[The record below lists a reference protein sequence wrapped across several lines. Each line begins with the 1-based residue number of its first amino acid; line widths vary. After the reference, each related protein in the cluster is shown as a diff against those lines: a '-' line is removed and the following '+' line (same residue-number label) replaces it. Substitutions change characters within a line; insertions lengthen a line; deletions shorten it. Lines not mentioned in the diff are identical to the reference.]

1 MEQIGKLLKY
11 SASAGSGKTHALT
24 AFYLSCLLHDP
35 GAYRRILA
43 VTFTNSAAAEMK
55 ERILRRLHQMGLENE
70 TGEKERREFAEY
82 LCNFFPDL
90 WPDREAAAVTIR
102 KNAPLALN
110 NILQDYSRFT
120 VGTIDSFFQ
129 RVIRAFAREMDIPA
143 GYEIELE
150 HEAVLSDAVDSLLAG
165 VATDKKLLEWISSYV
180 ASRLDDSKGW
190 DIRKEIMEVAGQVFR
205 EDFRQLGADDRKR
218 IGDYGVMAEYAS
230 KVFSIR
236 RQFESDLKNLASRGV
251 RIYSDCG
258 LTPDDFLYK
267 SRGGVGESLRR
278 YAQGDT
284 RRPNS
289 NWTKA
294 AVDGKYY
301 AGGAKPDVVNA
312 FANATEMGLEEVV
325 RKISELFERRYS
337 LYLSALAQ
345 VRTIHVIGI
354 MGAISE
360 RVREQAHD
368 QNLFLLSDSGELISK
383 LIADDDTP
391 FIYEKIGAA
400 YDHYIIDEFQD
411 TSRIQWNN
419 FRPLIAETLARGKD
433 NLVVGDVKQSIY
445 RWRNSDWRIIHSE
458 AAQAFGDEAV
468 QTVHLSTNYRSR
480 ENIIRFNNALFSPT
494 SIPALC
500 DEKLA
505 FDGLKISEIYE
516 GSKQEGTER
525 RPGGLVSVTLYRKS
539 EDEGWKERV
548 LRDLPSVVE
557 RLQDHGYRADDILLL
572 CRTNEEGKSI
582 ISRILEYSSSS
593 TPEQREHYNYEITSG
608 ESLLL
613 ERNPAVTLMMA
624 CLRYLTDTGSRIN
637 RSQIVRSYIL
647 ATGRNED
654 LIYSG
659 DSPVESDRI
668 PLAGGPP
675 LPGGLPL
682 AGGPLGRDQTH
693 LEDRTSEPGQP
704 PLAGGPPLDNHT
716 GERDQLPLDNQP
728 MERDERPFD
737 DMTGGG
743 NQSPLPE
750 GWEEKLESFRNSSLY
765 SATEGMIRFFG
776 LGENSANIAYIS
788 SFQDVVLTWSGRHSS
803 DISAFVEWWDGEG
816 CKSTLSQSNRQE
828 AMRVTTI
835 HKAKGLQ
842 SRVVIVP
849 FASWE
854 FSKPGFSRP
863 LLWVTDVPAPFDM
876 MPVVLPEISS
886 RLEESLFA
894 EEAMMEKASEWLDGV
909 NLLYVA
915 FTRAVD
921 ALYVMAPEA
930 ALKASGSAGAGSLLN
945 QALEN
950 LPADFITREDD
961 AVRVVECG
969 ELPPVE
975 REERQPGLEMSR
987 FTLSKP
993 RGRLR
998 LRTGGALPADEVKL
1012 AEPGGRAY
1020 GIMMHEILSRITTIH
1035 DIETAVEHACAAG
1048 LMPVTGRDAAVTRL
1062 RTMLSA
1068 EKVRSWFD
1076 GSASVM
1082 TEATIILPTGA
1093 ARRPDRVMIS
1103 GETVT
1108 VIDYKFGEPSLSHR
1122 KQAADY
1128 RQLLLQM
1135 GYSDVKS
1142 WLWYVE
1148 KDIIEDV

>member
-1 MEQIGKLLKY
+1 MKY

-24 AFYLSCLLHDP
+24 AFYLSCVLHDP

-43 VTFTNSAAAEMK
+43 VTFTNAAAAEMK
-55 ERILRRLHQMGLENE
+55 ERILRRLHHLGLENE
-70 TGEKERREFAEY
+70 KGEKERREFAEY
-82 LCNFFPDL
+82 LFNFFPDL
-90 WPDREAAAVTIR
+90 WPDRKTAAVTIR

-236 RQFESDLKNLASRGV
+236 RKFESDLKNLASRGV

-301 AGGAKPDVVNA
+301 AGGAKPDVVSA
-312 FANATEMGLEEVV
+312 FANATEMGLDEVV

-354 MGAISE
+354 LGAISE

-391 FIYEKIGAA
+391 FRYEKIGAA

-458 AAQAFGDEAV
+458 AAQAFGDETV
-468 QTVHLSTNYRSR
+468 RTVHLSTNYRSR
-480 ENIIRFNNALFSPT
+480 ENIILFNNALFSPS

-500 DEKLA
+500 DERLA

-539 EDEGWKERV
+539 DDEGWKERV
-548 LRDLPSVVE
+548 LHDLPSVVE

-582 ISRILEYSSSS
+582 ISRILEYSSSC
-593 TPEQREHYNYEITSG
+593 TPEQRERYNYEITSG

-624 CLRYLTDTGSRIN
+624 CLRYLTDPGSRIN
-637 RSQIVRSYIL
+637 RSRIVRSYIL

-659 DSPVESDRI
+659 DGPVESDRI
-668 PLAGGPP
+668 PLAGRQP
-675 LPGGLPL
+675 LPG
-682 AGGPLGRDQTH
+682 R
-693 LEDRTSEPGQP
+693 P
-704 PLAGGPPLDNHT
+704 PLA
-716 GERDQLPLDNQP
+716 NQA
-728 MERDERPFD
+728 
-737 DMTGGG
+737 
-743 NQSPLPE
+743 PLPE

-828 AMRVTTI
+828 AMRVMTV
-835 HKAKGLQ
+835 HRAKGLQ

-854 FSKPGFSRP
+854 FTKPGFSRP
-863 LLWVTDVPAPFDM
+863 LLWVTEVPAPFDM

-894 EEAMMEKASEWLDGV
+894 EEARMEKASDWLDGV

-921 ALYVMAPEA
+921 ALYVMAPET

-950 LPADFITREDD
+950 LPAGFITRDD
-961 AVRVVECG
+961 EAVRVVECG

-975 REERQPGLEMSR
+975 RDERQPRLEMSR
-987 FTLSKP
+987 FTLSEP

-1020 GIMMHEILSRITTIH
+1020 GIMMHEILSRITTTH
-1035 DIETAVEHACAAG
+1035 DIEAAVEHACTAG

-1103 GETVT
+1103 GDTVT
-1108 VIDYKFGEPSLSHR
+1108 VIDYKFGEPLPRH
-1122 KQAADY
+1122 KQQAADY

-1135 GYSDVKS
+1135 GYSDVRS

-1148 KDIIEDV
+1148 KDIIEEADD

>member
-1 MEQIGKLLKY
+1 MKY

-24 AFYLSCLLHDP
+24 AFYLSCVLHDP

-55 ERILRRLHQMGLENE
+55 ERILRRLHELGLENE
-70 TGEKERREFAEY
+70 KGEEARCDFAGY
-82 LCNFFPDL
+82 LCRFFPDL
-90 WPDREAAAVTIR
+90 WPDREAAAVTVR
-102 KNAPLALN
+102 RNAPLALN

-150 HEAVLSDAVDSLLAG
+150 HQAVLSDAVDSLLAG
-165 VATDKKLLEWISSYV
+165 VASDSKLLDWISSYV

-205 EDFRQLGADDRKR
+205 EDFRQLSADDRRR

-230 KVFSIR
+230 RVFAIR
-236 RQFESDLKNLASRGV
+236 RGFESDLKKLASEGV
-251 RIYSDCG
+251 RIYTECG
-258 LTPDDFLYK
+258 LTPDDFLSK

-278 YAQGDT
+278 YAQGDI

-289 NWTKA
+289 YWLKA
-294 AVDGKYY
+294 AEEGKYY
-301 AGGAKPDVVNA
+301 AGGTKPDVVSSFGTA
-312 FANATEMGLEEVV
+312 LAGGLEEVV
-325 RKISELFERRYS
+325 RKISEMFERRYT
-337 LYLSALAQ
+337 LYLSAHAQ

-354 MGAISE
+354 LGAISE

-419 FRPLIAETLARGKD
+419 FRPLISETLARGKD

-458 AAQAFGDEAV
+458 AAQAFGEETV
-468 QTVHLSTNYRSR
+468 RTVHLSTNYRSR
-480 ENIIRFNNALFSPT
+480 ENIIRFNNALFSPS
-494 SIPALC
+494 SIPAFC
-500 DEKLA
+500 DERLA
-505 FDGLKISEIYE
+505 YDGLRIGDVYE
-516 GSKQEGTER
+516 GSVQEGTER
-525 RPGGLVSVTLYRKS
+525 RPGGFVSVTLYRKS
-539 EDEGWKERV
+539 EDEGWKEKV

-557 RLQDHGYRADDILLL
+557 RLQDHGYRADDILFL

-582 ISRILEYSSSS
+582 ISRILEHSSSCLS
-593 TPEQREHYNYEITSG
+593 GQRGRYNYEITSG

-613 ERNPAVTLMMA
+613 ERNPAVTLMMG
-624 CLRYLTDTGSRIN
+624 CLRYLTDPGSRIN
-637 RSQIVRSYIL
+637 RSQIVRSYVL
-647 ATGRNED
+647 ATGREEG
-654 LIYSG
+654 LVYSG
-659 DSPVESDRI
+659 D
-668 PLAGGPP
+668 GP
-675 LPGGLPL
+675 G
-682 AGGPLGRDQTH
+682 
-693 LEDRTSEPGQP
+693 EPGR
-704 PLAGGPPLDNHT
+704 T
-716 GERDQLPLDNQP
+716 
-728 MERDERPFD
+728 
-737 DMTGGG
+737 
-743 NQSPLPE
+743 PLPE

-765 SATEGMIRFFG
+765 SATEGMIRFFS

-828 AMRVTTI
+828 AMRVMTV

-849 FASWE
+849 FAAWE

-863 LLWVTDVPAPFDM
+863 LLWVTDVPAPFDI

-894 EEAMMEKASEWLDGV
+894 EEAKMEKASDWLDGV

-921 ALYVMAPEA
+921 ALFVMAPEA
-930 ALKASGSAGAGSLLN
+930 ALKSSSGAGAGSLLN
-945 QALEN
+945 EALGM
-950 LPADFITREDD
+950 LPGEFIRRDEET
-961 AVRVVECG
+961 VRVIECG
-969 ELPPVE
+969 DLPPVE
-975 REERQPGLEMSR
+975 SEERQPRLEMSR
-987 FTLSKP
+987 YSLSEP
-993 RGRLR
+993 RGTLR
-998 LRTGGALPADEVKL
+998 LRTGGALPGDEIKL

-1020 GIMMHEILSRITTIH
+1020 GIMMHEILSRVTTTD
-1035 DIETAVEHACAAG
+1035 DIEAAVDHACTAG

-1062 RTMLSA
+1062 RVMLSS
-1068 EKVRSWFD
+1068 ERVRPWFD

-1093 ARRPDRVMIS
+1093 ARRPDRVMVS
-1103 GETVT
+1103 GGTVT
-1108 VIDYKFGEPSLSHR
+1108 VADYKFGEPSPRHR
-1122 KQAADY
+1122 QQAADY

-1148 KDIIEDV
+1148 KDIIEEV

>member
-1 MEQIGKLLKY
+1 MEQTGKLLKY

-24 AFYLSCLLHDP
+24 AFYLSCVLHDP

-55 ERILRRLHQMGLENE
+55 ERILRRLHHLGLENE
-70 TGEKERREFAEY
+70 KGEKERRVFTEY

-90 WPDREAAAVTIR
+90 WPDRETAAVTIR

-236 RQFESDLKNLASRGV
+236 RKFESDLKNLASRGV

-312 FANATEMGLEEVV
+312 FANATEMGLDEVV

-354 MGAISE
+354 LGAISE

-368 QNLFLLSDSGELISK
+368 QNLFLLSDSGELINK

-433 NLVVGDVKQSIY
+433 NLVVGDIKQSIY

-458 AAQAFGDEAV
+458 AAQAFGDETV
-468 QTVHLSTNYRSR
+468 RTVHLSTNYRSR
-480 ENIIRFNNALFSPT
+480 ENIILFNNALFSPS

-500 DEKLA
+500 DERLA
-505 FDGLKISEIYE
+505 FDRLKISEIYE

-539 EDEGWKERV
+539 DDEGWKERV

-557 RLQDHGYRADDILLL
+557 RLQDYGYRADDILLL

-582 ISRILEYSSSS
+582 ISRILEYSSSC

-624 CLRYLTDTGSRIN
+624 CLRYLTDPGSRIN
-637 RSQIVRSYIL
+637 RSRIVRSYIL

-659 DSPVESDRI
+659 DGPVESDRI
-668 PLAGGPP
+668 PLAGRQP
-675 LPGGLPL
+675 LPGR
-682 AGGPLGRDQTH
+682 PLGCDQTH
-693 LEDRTSEPGQP
+693 LEDQTSEPGQP
-704 PLAGGPPLDNHT
+704 PLPDGPPLDNHT

-828 AMRVTTI
+828 AMRVMTV
-835 HKAKGLQ
+835 HRAKGLQ

-854 FSKPGFSRP
+854 FTKPGFSRP
-863 LLWVTDVPAPFDM
+863 LLWVTEVPAPFDM

-894 EEAMMEKASEWLDGV
+894 EEAMMEKASDWLDGV

-921 ALYVMAPEA
+921 ALYVMAPET

-950 LPADFITREDD
+950 LPAGFITRDD
-961 AVRVVECG
+961 EAVRVVECG

-975 REERQPGLEMSR
+975 RDERQPGLEMSR
-987 FTLSKP
+987 FTLSEP

-1012 AEPGGRAY
+1012 TEPGGRAY
-1020 GIMMHEILSRITTIH
+1020 GIMMHEILSRITTTH
-1035 DIETAVEHACAAG
+1035 DIEAAVEHACTAG
-1048 LMPVTGRDAAVTRL
+1048 LMPVTSRDAAVTRL

-1103 GETVT
+1103 GDTVT
-1108 VIDYKFGEPSLSHR
+1108 VIDYKFGEPLPRH
-1122 KQAADY
+1122 KQQAADY

-1135 GYSDVKS
+1135 GYSDVRS

-1148 KDIIEDV
+1148 KDIIEEADD